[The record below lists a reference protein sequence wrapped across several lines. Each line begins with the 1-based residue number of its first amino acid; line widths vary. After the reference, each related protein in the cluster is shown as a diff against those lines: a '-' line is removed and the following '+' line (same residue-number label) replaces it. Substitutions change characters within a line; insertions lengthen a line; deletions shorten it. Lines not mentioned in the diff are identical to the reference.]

1 VPARTNLVGHGQV
14 GVQIGVSGAA
24 VAVREGRRD
33 HTVGVELGHSL
44 GTHAGERHVVFDVF
58 EGVGDGLIMNIFKGF
73 RAKPL
78 GLDFYIGLPTSID
91 RNRVAYLHAWSQALL
106 HLNTMPPR
114 FVAGM
119 LNPFGLTSGPL

>member
-1 VPARTNLVGHGQV
+1 
-14 GVQIGVSGAA
+14 VQIGVSGAA

-73 RAKPL
+73 RQVSWGQRPQHREAFDGAEPEVYPAV
-78 GLDFYIGLPTSID
+78 D
-91 RNRVAYLHAWSQALL
+91 V
-106 HLNTMPPR
+106 
-114 FVAGM
+114 V
-119 LNPFGLTSGPL
+119 